1 VRPVSVYKYRESIKL
16 LMVGRTIR
24 CASYIAAAAAAAA
37 AGLFYVAI

>member
-1 VRPVSVYKYRESIKL
+1 
-16 LMVGRTIR
+16 MVGRTIR